1 MGIMDRLIGKA
12 RQPKPE
18 DVIVGFRRGLPVPP
32 GRFDDRHIAERYT
45 SWGYIAANRN
55 ATAIAALGCQ
65 VMTNDRTSERK
76 PTKQADPCYWKHLR
90 KAYTDQTTDDTI
102 AVPDHPFVSV
112 LRKPNPILEKSGLL
126 ELTTLFLQLKG
137 NAYWYV
143 VLNRLGQPYQLWPLP
158 AHRMWPVLGGDN
170 IFDRY
175 ELRYASETIK
185 FDPDEIVHFRLPSP
199 IEPIEGYS
207 PTDGVRSAIETNQR
221 YLEYEHALLENMGV
235 PDILITPKPT
245 SAKQGG
251 GTLGD
256 TSFKRLIEDWAERF
270 GGWRKRGKVAGYKH
284 PLEVQTLGQTN
295 RDMRLDQNKPQIA
308 EQILAGYGVPEA
320 IVKADGTTF
329 NNMRTGLQIWATFT
343 LQPIAARIADTVNC
357 SLMHR
362 YGVVSDGNPATPVD
376 KPTYWLAFDSP
387 VPDDDLG
394 AAQVHEIYARN
405 GILVPDE
412 IRAELGRDER
422 PDGLGGLPVHGAGS
436 TSDVVID
443 ENLIERIDLDE
454 ELGEGGG
461 QGGTGGEGT
470 VDATETP
477 AEAPEP
483 IPFQQVVQ
491 ALSVAHTSQDIDLAN
506 MLRTEI
512 ALRLGQTPLPDKE
525 EPDDLENQETGAP
538 GSQAGASSGQTG
550 EDTGKPGKAAEGG
563 DCAGTHARSPRPDK
577 DAAGSPTKDG
587 GSDEASSVEVCG
599 KCRKMT
605 VFTDSCGRH
614 FCEVCQV
621 WTKDAG
627 NDEASSVAASEGP
640 PPKRKPK
647 PKPKA
652 DETCVERWIR
662 ELTAAHPDWAHDQVV
677 AVAHAK
683 CDESKDGKHV
693 ARSGLEAAVISVNLP
708 SLPPAIIGKLA
719 LGDIDIE
726 KDREDGPFIR
736 ELKALWREWK
746 AEVLLGLA
754 AVMTSSQVTQD
765 AAGMATAASL
775 VVNRK
780 KWLRKLVIV
789 GRSPIKDAIQRGAAL
804 GLDDLLGVGVQAATE
819 ISVTLPGRMMKPILD
834 KTLSKF
840 ASKVVAVVEDDLKTA
855 MMASMDA
862 SETPI
867 QLSKRI
873 AGIYDEKRDHSS
885 DRIARTELSNAL
897 NEGAQQQWKRGG
909 ATYNEWLA
917 SVDACQFCIKLN
929 GRRRKIGEPFVKQ
942 GDAVIGVDGGRMVAN
957 YKTITRPT
965 LHPHCTC
972 TLVPVVEDSE

>member
-1 MGIMDRLIGKA
+1 MGIMQRLVGKA

-18 DVIVGFRRGLPVPP
+18 NVIVGFRRGLPVPP

-65 VMTNDRTSERK
+65 VMTNDRAAEGRA
-76 PTKQADPCYWKHLR
+76 TKQADPCYWKHLR

-158 AHRMWPVLGGDN
+158 AHRVWPVLGGDN

-235 PDILITPKPT
+235 PDILITPKAT
-245 SAKQGG
+245 SARQGG
-251 GTLGD
+251 GTIGD
-256 TSFKRLIEDWAERF
+256 VGVKRLIEDWAERF

-284 PLEVQTLGQTN
+284 PLEVQALGQTN
-295 RDMRLDQNKPQIA
+295 RDMRLDQNKPQIM
-308 EQILAGYGVPEA
+308 EQVLAGYGVPAA

-357 SLMHR
+357 SLMPR
-362 YGVVSDGNPATPVD
+362 YGVISDGNPATPVD
-376 KPTYWLAFDSP
+376 RPKYWLAFDSP
-387 VPDDDLG
+387 VPDDELG
-394 AAQVHEIYARN
+394 AAQVHEIYARS
-405 GILVPDE
+405 GVLVPDE

-422 PDGLGGLPVHGAGS
+422 PDGLGGLPVHGAATAGE
-436 TSDVVID
+436 VALD
-443 ENLIERIDLDE
+443 EHIIERLDLSG
-454 ELGEGGG
+454 ELGEGDSGA
-461 QGGTGGEGT
+461 TGGGAGGAGGT
-470 VDATETP
+470 VDATGAP
-477 AEAPEP
+477 ADAPEP

-491 ALSVAHTSQDIDLAN
+491 ALGMAQTGNDTDLAN

-512 ALRLGQTPLPDKE
+512 ALRLGRTPLPDKE
-525 EPDDLENQETGAP
+525 EPDESDEEVSAASAQGGGSPGEDRQGARGTGKVRMVDQLAFDAP
-538 GSQAGASSGQTG
+538 GNESIRSDDATSVATYCPMCQT
-550 EDTGKPGKAAEGG
+550 
-563 DCAGTHARSPRPDK
+563 AR
-577 DAAGSPTKDG
+577 
-587 GSDEASSVEVCG
+587 
-599 KCRKMT
+599 
-605 VFTDSCGRH
+605 FTDDDGNKWCQR
-614 FCEVCQV
+614 CEA
-621 WTKDAG
+621 KDAG

-652 DETCVERWIR
+652 DETCVQRWIR
-662 ELTAAHPDWAHDQVV
+662 ELTAAHPDWAHDQIV

-683 CDESKDGKHV
+683 CDDDKDGKFV
-693 ARSGLEAAVISVNLP
+693 ARSGLEAAVLSVNLP

-726 KDREDGPFIR
+726 KDRLDTPFIR

-746 AEVLLGLA
+746 IAAIKRLDAELGKLIKA
-754 AVMTSSQVTQD
+754 TSLEDILRDLDKIKQV
-765 AAGMATAASL
+765 AGRVADGK
-775 VVNRK
+775 N
-780 KWLRKLVIV
+780 WLRKLVIAA
-789 GRSPIKDAIQRGAAL
+789 RPFLKDAIQRGAGL
-804 GLDDLLGVGVQAATE
+804 GLDDLIGAGAGGE
-819 ISVTLPGRMMKPILD
+819 ISITLPGSLMKPILN
-834 KTLSKF
+834 KTLTKF
-840 ASKVVAVVEDDLKTA
+840 ASRVVAVMENDLKDA
-855 MMASMDA
+855 MVASMDV

-873 AGIYDEKRDHSS
+873 AGIYDAKREHSS

-897 NEGAQQQWKRGG
+897 NVGAQEQWKRGG
-909 ATYNEWLA
+909 VAYNEWLA
-917 SVDACQFCIKLN
+917 SVDACEFCLKMN
-929 GRRRKIGEPFVKQ
+929 GRKRKLGEPFVRQ
-942 GDAVIGVDGGRMVAN
+942 GEAVIGVDGGRSVMN
-957 YKTITRPT
+957 YKTITGPT

-972 TLVPVVEDSE
+972 TLTPVVEMDDER